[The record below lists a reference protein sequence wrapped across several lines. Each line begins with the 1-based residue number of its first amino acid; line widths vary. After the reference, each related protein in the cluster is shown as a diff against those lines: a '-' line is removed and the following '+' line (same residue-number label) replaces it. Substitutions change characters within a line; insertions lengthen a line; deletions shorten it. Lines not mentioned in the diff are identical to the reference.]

1 MALNTIE
8 TVPVLYE
15 GPFDAELI
23 KKLVDGPSTVSG
35 AKNIREGVVVLPLK
49 PRHVPGLGRLQL
61 KIVSNA
67 FLEKDAA

>member
-1 MALNTIE
+1 MIE

-15 GPFDAELI
+15 GPFDADAL
-23 KKLVDGPSTVSG
+23 KKLVDGDSMVPG
-35 AKNIREGVVVLPLK
+35 AKNIREGLVVVPLV

-61 KIVSNA
+61 KIVSNK